1 MTTEGAPD
9 PASEPVERPEPPTAL
24 PSGGPAAP
32 GPDQATGSPYPQT
45 GSAGPG
51 PTNGDQRTGHQPHGY
66 GRPAYGPPPGYGQP
80 GYGPPPGYGQPGHG
94 QPPGY
99 GQPPYGPPPGY
110 GPPGYGAAPRLSPSD
125 ERMWATFAHVGPIL
139 VGFLAPLI
147 IWLVFRER
155 SRFVDDQGKEALN
168 FQISL
173 AIAYVVGVITTPIL
187 IGFLILLG
195 AWVLAIAFGIQGA
208 IVAGRG
214 EPYRYPFNW
223 RVIT

>member
-1 MTTEGAPD
+1 MGP
-9 PASEPVERPEPPTAL
+9 

-32 GPDQATGSPYPQT
+32 GPDRATGSPYPQT

-51 PTNGDQRTGHQPHGY
+51 PTNGDQRTGHQPPGY
-66 GRPAYGPPPGYGQP
+66 GRPAYGPPGYGQP

-110 GPPGYGAAPRLSPSD
+110 GPPGYGTALPLSPSD
-125 ERMWATFAHVGPIL
+125 ERMWATLAHVGPIL

-173 AIAYVVGVITTPIL
+173 TIAYVVGVITIPIL
-187 IGFLILLG
+187 VGFLILLA
-195 AWVLAIAFGIQGA
+195 AWVLAIVFGIQGA